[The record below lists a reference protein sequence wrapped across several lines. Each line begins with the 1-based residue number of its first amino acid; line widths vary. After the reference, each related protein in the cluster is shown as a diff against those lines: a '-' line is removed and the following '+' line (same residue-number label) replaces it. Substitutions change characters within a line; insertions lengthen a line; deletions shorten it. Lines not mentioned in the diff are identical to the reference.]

1 MHCIGRDGG
10 VMAYSRTL
18 GVGVNDT
25 GIDSYF
31 GVNGPVTVPGVCGN
45 LCVAAA
51 ACLGLQYTLDNSFV
65 STPLMVCDTSAC
77 SEITGVSASRVLYD
91 DNGREVAHE
100 FEGDDTVVN
109 CLLRR

>member
-1 MHCIGRDGG
+1 MVEG
-10 VMAYSRTL
+10 V
-18 GVGVNDT
+18 V
-25 GIDSYF
+25 
-31 GVNGPVTVPGVCGN
+31 VNGPVIVPGVCGN

-65 STPLMVCDTSAC
+65 SAPLMVRDTSAC
-77 SEITGVSASRVLYD
+77 SEIAGVSASRVLYD

-109 CLLRR
+109 CLLRRQVIEKLRARDSVRSRYDCRPTQS

>member
-1 MHCIGRDGG
+1 
-10 VMAYSRTL
+10 MAYSRTL

-31 GVNGPVTVPGVCGN
+31 GVNGPVIVPGVCGN
-45 LCVAAA
+45 LCVAA

-65 STPLMVCDTSAC
+65 SAPLMVRDTSAC
-77 SEITGVSASRVLYD
+77 NEITGVSASGVLYD